1 MSGGKIKSARA
12 STKLTFPDAAP
23 SWFKR
28 VWKGMMPRIQ
38 KYAKY
43 AGVHVK
49 EVHVHWHEDPRRT
62 SCSLGEEYRGKI
74 TLCTTPTDEDTIIHE
89 VAHIAVEGQHNE
101 EWARLFVRMANHF
114 LPRYKAYTAIY
125 DAWKS
130 YKSVAKVC
138 PNPLENY
145 EAQG

>member
-12 STKLTFPDAAP
+12 STKLTFPDTAP
-23 SWFKR
+23 SWFKK

-38 KYAKY
+38 QYAKY

-101 EWARLFVRMANHF
+101 EWARLFVKMANHF

-138 PNPLENY
+138 PNPLESY

>member
-1 MSGGKIKSARA
+1 MGGGKIKSARA
-12 STKLTFPDAAP
+12 STKLTFPGSAP

-38 KYAKY
+38 QYAKY

-130 YKSVAKVC
+130 YRSVAKVC

>member
-23 SWFKR
+23 SWFKK

-38 KYAKY
+38 QYAKY

-101 EWARLFVRMANHF
+101 EWAKLFVKMVNHF

-138 PNPLENY
+138 PNPLESY